1 VKNSQFLNNTVWH
14 NDTSGSGFG
23 ELWIQ
28 YAEDNVVRNNVFVS
42 TAQNL
47 LVLSEGGNVNNHS
60 TTTFSRRR
68 RAGAAQFVWNG
79 VELRRLHR
87 LSQRERAGCA
97 LAVRDPLLVDPTND
111 DFHLRAGSPAVNA
124 GDPAFV
130 ARGRRDDL
138 DGAARVSGGRV
149 DIGADE
155 LTCGNGMPDPGEQCD
170 DGNPTRRRRL
180 RRQLH
185 DHRVR

>member
-1 VKNSQFLNNTVWH
+1 VPRTRHRHQNIVVRDNLLVGQSQGRPGVRGFAANVGRVKNSQFLNNTVWH

-47 LVLSEGGNVNNHS
+47 LVLSEGGNVNNQLDYNPFH
-60 TTTFSRRR
+60 
-68 RAGAAQFVWNG
+68 AAAGPGAAQFVWNG

-111 DFHLRAGSPAVNA
+111 DFHLRA
-124 GDPAFV
+124 D
-130 ARGRRDDL
+130 
-138 DGAARVSGGRV
+138 
-149 DIGADE
+149 
-155 LTCGNGMPDPGEQCD
+155 
-170 DGNPTRRRRL
+170 RRR
-180 RRQLH
+180 
-185 DHRVR
+185 